1 MDVRDVSHVSSPL
14 VAQVFWMYTSPE
26 RCDGAVR
33 CLSPCPVRIIL
44 PSEARSRSSP
54 ATILLK
60 VAKARWELEAYP

>member
-14 VAQVFWMYTSPE
+14 VAQVFWRYTSPE
-26 RCDGAVR
+26 CCDGVR

-60 VAKARWELEAYP
+60 VAKAR